1 MIVLSLTNEMK
12 ELFNK
17 SLIEKYPGIIATS
30 SLDGIPHMALK
41 GSLIVFDE
49 KRISFWDRTFGLTIS
64 HIEKNPNVMVLIRNN
79 NTKVGWRFFGKATLV
94 NDDDLT
100 SSIWDKT
107 PQAEKDRDP
116 DKKGVA
122 VIVDIEY
129 ILPFTGPPVKIE

>member
-1 MIVLSLTNEMK
+1 
-12 ELFNK
+12 
-17 SLIEKYPGIIATS
+17 
-30 SLDGIPHMALK
+30 
-41 GSLIVFDE
+41 
-49 KRISFWDRTFGLTIS
+49 
-64 HIEKNPNVMVLIRNN
+64 MVLIRNN